1 MQTYYINRAEEKV
14 TQTGK
19 QLKKLE
25 LSQEGKQYPI
35 KGVTIWSDNPLYA
48 VAVVG
53 QSITCELYETD
64 SGTPNP
70 NVPGKNYINRTVNNP
85 KQQQT
90 APQPVAQQAP
100 QVPAQQTPQG
110 LAPNI
115 TEMAIKTHIDQHFAS
130 LKADLKIIASFL
142 GVEPPTPTIGNT
154 TVPYPPMTP
163 QNSGEVPDY
172 PAEDINP
179 EDIPF

>member
-35 KGVTIWSDNPLYA
+35 KGVTIWGDNPIFAQAIAGATL
-48 VAVVG
+48 
-53 QSITCELYETD
+53 QFDLYETD

-70 NVPGKNYINRTVNNP
+70 NAPGKNYINRTVNNP
-85 KQQQT
+85 NQS
-90 APQPVAQQAP
+90 PQVAQP
-100 QVPAQQTPQG
+100 PVQQTPHGTLQ
-110 LAPNI
+110 PNI
-115 TEMAIKTHIDQHFAS
+115 TEMALKTHMDGHFAA
-130 LKADLKIIASFL
+130 LRGDLKIIADFL
-142 GVEPPTPTIGNT
+142 KVVPPPPTAGETN
-154 TVPYPPMTP
+154 VVYPLP
-163 QNSGEVPDY
+163 QIPNGSVEVNPN
-172 PAEDINP
+172 AQINP